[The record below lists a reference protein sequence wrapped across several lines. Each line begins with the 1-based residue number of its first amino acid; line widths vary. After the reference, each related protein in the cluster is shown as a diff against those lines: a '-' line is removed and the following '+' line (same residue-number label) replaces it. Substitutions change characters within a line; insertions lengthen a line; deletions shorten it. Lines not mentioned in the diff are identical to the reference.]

1 MIFQL
6 IVWKNEDY
14 LNISPHNYIV
24 ERIVIKFVERPD
36 FKDQEKMLKWFC
48 EVFGLS
54 SDNDSFDSI
63 EEQILK
69 NFTEAAYEDKGL
81 ASSELKLNTDLARST
96 VIYHLN
102 RFIEAGLLVKHGR
115 KYYLRASEMYKA
127 IEEIEYDINREM
139 RRMLDTAREFD
150 RLMETMMKGS
160 KPILEGGTYSKKPG
174 KKARKR

>member
-1 MIFQL
+1 M
-6 IVWKNEDY
+6 
-14 LNISPHNYIV
+14 

-36 FKDQEKMLKWFC
+36 FDDQEKMLKWFC

-54 SDNDSFDSI
+54 SSDSDYSI

-69 NFTEAAYEDKGL
+69 KFTYAAYRNRGL
-81 ASSELKLNTDLARST
+81 ASSELKLKTDLARST

-102 RFIEAGLLVKHGR
+102 RFIEAGLLVKRGR

-139 RRMLDTAREFD
+139 QRMLDTAKEFD
-150 RLMETMMKGS
+150 KLMYIAIKRTRGGVAIGKG
-160 KPILEGGTYSKKPG
+160 TTRKKG
-174 KKARKR
+174 